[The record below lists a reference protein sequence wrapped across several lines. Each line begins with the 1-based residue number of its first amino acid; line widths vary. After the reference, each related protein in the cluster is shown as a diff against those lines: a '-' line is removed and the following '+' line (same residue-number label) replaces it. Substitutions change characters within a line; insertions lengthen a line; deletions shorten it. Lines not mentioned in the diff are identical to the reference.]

1 MSLNGND
8 LGDLLKTTLDAAVV
22 ATGGGDRQALFEAL
36 GNAIVN
42 YIKANAVV
50 TVTTSTPGAMSGPTA
65 LPGSGTGTIA

>member
-1 MSLNGND
+1 MAMNGND

-22 ATGGGDRQALFEAL
+22 ASGGGNRQALFEAL

-50 TVTTSTPGAMSGPTA
+50 TVATSTPGAMAGPTT
-65 LPGSGTGTIA
+65 LPGTGSGTIA